1 MNDEKERIKKERR
14 VWEKQAKSYD
24 KMTKSVYEDAY
35 RLSIKKAKEILEP
48 HQQVL
53 EIGCGTG
60 IITFGIA
67 DSVENITAIDISP
80 KMIEV
85 AKEKNKRLNKNNI
98 DFNAADG
105 YELPYQDEEF
115 DVILLF
121 NVLHMIKEPKRQLS
135 EIYRLLKKDGYLI
148 TATDCYGEVV
158 SLKEKLLLLL
168 KKFLNKIGILP
179 YLKNYKKDDLINLF
193 ENMDFQFI
201 EDAILH
207 QDPPNYYVV
216 LKK

>member
-1 MNDEKERIKKERR
+1 MNNDKERIKKERR

-24 KMTKSVYEDAY
+24 KITKSVYEDAY
-35 RLSIKKAKEILEP
+35 RLSIKKANEILEP
-48 HQQVL
+48 HNKVL

-67 DSVENITAIDISP
+67 DSVDNITAIDISP
-80 KMIEV
+80 KMIEA
-85 AKEKNKRLNKNNI
+85 AKEKRRKLNIDNI
-98 DFNAADG
+98 DFNVADG
-105 YELPYQDEEF
+105 YELPYQDKEF
-115 DVILLF
+115 DVISLF
-121 NVLHMIKEPKRQLS
+121 NVLHMIKEPKRQLR
-135 EIYRLLKKDGYLI
+135 EIYRLLKEDGYLL

-168 KKFLNKIGILP
+168 KKLLNKIGVLP
-179 YLKNYKKDDLINLF
+179 YLKNYKKSDLINLF
-193 ENMDFQFI
+193 ENMNFQFV
-201 EDAILH
+201 EDDILH

>member
-24 KMTKSVYEDAY
+24 KMTKSVYEHAY

-85 AKEKNKRLNKNNI
+85 AKEKNKKLNKNNI

-105 YELPYQDEEF
+105 YELPYQDKEF

-121 NVLHMIKEPKRQLS
+121 NVLHMIKEPERQLS